1 MPRASHNIVLSTL
14 NMYPIKN
21 NILCHVNV
29 VISGSWSENI
39 LDYFLRNNQITTE
52 DGAEIVWYHAAN
64 HKSQMRE
71 ALRSKWLLLFLLKKI
86 SSFYFFEA
94 VFSMQPRLALNL

>member
-1 MPRASHNIVLSTL
+1 MF
-14 NMYPIKN
+14 PIKT
-21 NILCHVNV
+21 NILCYVNV

-39 LDYFLRNNQITTE
+39 LHYFLRNNQITTE

-71 ALRSKWLLLFLLKKI
+71 ALRSKWLLLFLLKNI
-86 SSFYFFEA
+86 FLFLFF
-94 VFSMQPRLALNL
+94 

>member
-1 MPRASHNIVLSTL
+1 MF
-14 NMYPIKN
+14 PIKT

-39 LDYFLRNNQITTE
+39 LHYFLRNNQITTE

-71 ALRSKWLLLFLLKKI
+71 ALRSKWLLLFLLKK
-86 SSFYFFEA
+86 YFLIPIFLKQSL
-94 VFSMQPRLALNL
+94 VCNPGWP